1 MCIKVTSTT
10 RENSRDGEAAL
21 LRAQERPLRGYIVF
35 GEYNGHRRQER
46 VFEIPGE

>member
-1 MCIKVTSTT
+1 MCVYKSDKYN
-10 RENSRDGEAAL
+10 ENSRDGEAAL